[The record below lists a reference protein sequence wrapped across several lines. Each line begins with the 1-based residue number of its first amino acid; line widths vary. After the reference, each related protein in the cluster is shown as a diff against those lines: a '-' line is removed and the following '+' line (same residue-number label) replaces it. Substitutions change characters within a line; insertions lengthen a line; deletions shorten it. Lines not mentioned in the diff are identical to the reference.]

1 MSDRNGCLPELMA
14 ASLFLV
20 LSVLMVALVF
30 ITPSSR
36 VGAPIISAGNGVFG
50 LRWDSTAAIERQRQE
65 TARKLAEEETNRIR
79 AVEGATTAR
88 VMWISLAGFG
98 VLAVVAWAW
107 SRVAVTRAQHQ
118 VPPPQLV
125 VYMAHNYL
133 PGDNVTAEYVDGQW
147 SVVDHDK
154 QEIIPWSAVANR

>member
-14 ASLFLV
+14 ASVILFL
-20 LSVLMVALVF
+20 SVGMALLVF
-30 ITPSSR
+30 LTPNSR
-36 VGAPIISAGNGVFG
+36 VGAPIISAGNGMFG

-79 AVEGATTAR
+79 AVEGAMTAR
-88 VMWISLAGFG
+88 IMWVSLAGFG
-98 VLAVVAWAW
+98 VLAVGAWAW
-107 SRVAVTRAQHQ
+107 SRAAVARAQYQ
-118 VPPPQLV
+118 TPPPQLV

-133 PGDNVTAEYVDGQW
+133 PGDNIEAAFVDGQW

-154 QEIIPWSAVANR
+154 QEIVPWSVINR